1 MCGNL
6 MKGSKII
13 LFLFVFTSLM
23 AQKTQLNNFAEL
35 MDALNTGEN
44 VRTVIYYGQCKLF
57 SDGEQQEE
65 SVDATGGMAIGTYE
79 YFSKMLFG
87 NPNAFVVASETQLI
101 NHPHYGYVLNYGKIK
116 IYDDSRVEINVK
128 YLTPGTYEEQM
139 DETFKSVISDGE
151 NQGAV
156 YFYK

>member
-1 MCGNL
+1 
-6 MKGSKII
+6 MKSKLI
-13 LFLFVFTSLM
+13 LFFLFAVTSLM
-23 AQKTQLNNFAEL
+23 AQKTQLNNFTEL
-35 MDALNTGEN
+35 MDALYTGED
-44 VRTVIYYGQCKLF
+44 VRVVIYYGQCKLF
-57 SDGEQQEE
+57 SEGEEQEE
-65 SVDATGGMAIGTYE
+65 SVDATGGMEIGTYE

-101 NHPHYGYVLNYGKIK
+101 NHPRYGYVLNYGKLK
-116 IYDDSRVEINVK
+116 VYDDDRVELNAK

-151 NQGAV
+151 NDGAV